1 MSGLSSRFFGSA
13 LIYAILGM
21 ALGLHMGMSH
31 DHTQMPTHAHIMLV
45 GWVSFA
51 IFGFFYHAFPSAAET
66 RLAHIHFW
74 LAEVSFIVLTAA
86 LFLIFGGSTAADPI
100 AGIGSLGLLLSMI
113 LFTIIAWPTVTGAR
127 RA

>member
-13 LIYAILGM
+13 LVYAILGM

-66 RLAHIHFW
+66 WLARIHFW
-74 LAEVSFIVLTAA
+74 LAEASFIVLTAA
-86 LFLIFGGSTAADPI
+86 LFLIFGGSTEADPI

-113 LFTIIAWPTVTGAR
+113 LFAIIAWPTVTGTR

>member
-1 MSGLSSRFFGSA
+1 MSGFSSRFFGSA
-13 LIYAILGM
+13 LVYAILGM

-51 IFGFFYHAFPSAAET
+51 IFGFFYHSFPSAAET
-66 RLAHIHFW
+66 WLARIHFW
-74 LAEVSFIVLTAA
+74 LAEASFIVLTAA
-86 LFLIFGGSTAADPI
+86 LYLIFGGWTEADPI

-113 LFTIIAWPTVTGAR
+113 LFAIIAWPTVTGTR